1 MLSGVS
7 ASFLILA
14 IVILQGLTANTC
26 NNNNNNMQSVE
37 TRMNLCKAR
46 ERCAGCEYAAVKF
59 GIESAPVGSLVK
71 LLNPTGCLSSEVD
84 MISVKPGAPE
94 AKSHVEDD

>member
-37 TRMNLCKAR
+37 TRMNLCKVSSTPLTGG
-46 ERCAGCEYAAVKF
+46 GCNF
-59 GIESAPVGSLVK
+59 
-71 LLNPTGCLSSEVD
+71 LSSKVVALLLALQQ
-84 MISVKPGAPE
+84 IINTRAFF
-94 AKSHVEDD
+94 